1 MGLVNRRKRNIDSAC
16 PNVDDKNR
24 RYEPFI
30 PNNNI
35 ENGQEYMAALEWALS
50 NPDIHNI
57 AISGPYGSGKSSVIE
72 SYLKEHSRLKVL
84 HISLAAFNL
93 EEMINGD
100 GDEIDEEKLEAGIL
114 KQLFYSVS
122 SNTIPQSR
130 YRKLQPETRW
140 RNPLMGL
147 LMLIVLCGVIYF
159 MAPVKTTSFVT
170 DVNSLAWWLTAIIYI
185 VLFGVSWYSLIRFVR
200 WFRKN
205 GNIKELQIFNHAT
218 LTNENEK
225 EESIF
230 DKNMDEIVYFFE
242 TTKTKL
248 VIIEDLDRFENT
260 KIFVALRALNNIL
273 NHYEKLEGRVKFVY
287 AIKDD
292 IFEKQGERTKFFD
305 FIIPIVPYI
314 SSTNSG
320 EKLREK
326 LLIDSATNKSS
337 IYDISGSFI
346 SLISPYIS
354 DMRDLTCICNEF
366 NVFKNTLKG
375 NQELNL
381 TDEHMFALIV
391 LKNLQP
397 KEFANM
403 EDEKEESIVR
413 RAFADKKKFIEERE
427 KLIEEKK
434 QIEADKINQ
443 IEKETLQ
450 SVRELKLALIT
461 SLVDFNSAVT
471 RIDVG
476 KIYTISEFLSDS
488 FDMNLLK
495 NKIEV
500 YSENGN
506 NSSWKQIDNVEDK
519 IKDNG
524 DYFTRIERLKNG
536 LDKCKEESRCAIE
549 EYEKKINGLRTY
561 SIRAIIE
568 GFGINF
574 LDESVRNNDL
584 LVFLLRR
591 GYLDETYEN
600 YINCFYPNSISKE
613 EMNFIL
619 GVRNH
624 RSDFDYSYS
633 IRNVEEVFNRLQDF
647 EFKQKEIFNFDLVDY
662 VLVEKIDS
670 ASAKMFIEQLSNHT
684 GESMSFIKAYV
695 ERGEN
700 IDRLIRNLCKAN
712 CFLWKD
718 ITNDNGISLKTTYKY
733 LVLLLKYANMADV
746 VAQNVKDIVE
756 IQEDEDFQLI
766 GVLTGFLVSHAGV
779 LKNIKEAP
787 ADKQVELIEDLGV
800 EFSDVELDTVD
811 ESIREIIFNN
821 CHYKLNNIMIQRL
834 FEWKSPEQVKSL
846 QYKNYTSIL
855 NLGYTP
861 LIDYVRDYFIDYV
874 KDIVLGIETNEH
886 EEINA
891 IEDMIE
897 RLLPEDEELC
907 FRVLEKEQAVWDDI
921 QYCCKELSEGVGQS
935 KKKVWDFLLYNGRI
949 QCTWGNF
956 IAYYEQYG
964 AEMYWAEYFDK
975 NIDILLNDIDNSII
989 TEKVLS
995 ALMFVDMTEESFR
1008 KYVLSIKLNTY
1019 EESLNKLN
1027 KMKIRVMIEVGILPY
1042 TVAFWEEMDGV
1053 ACEYRV
1059 FYAEKN
1065 KEAFITSLNDIKL
1078 KADEINSLLQSEFF
1092 IPEEKRKILAKVE
1105 VKTLGIET
1113 AKIIGKWNFEI
1124 DRTYTDAAWNVLGE
1138 EDKYALL
1145 LNQIDAYKNEELP
1158 NLFAELAPVYH
1169 QLVDRTKHKFKFA
1182 YTNYNMELLNK
1193 LLQKDYITSADE
1205 GWVDTEDNKL
1215 SPTEKEH
1222 VIIGYVK
1229 QIKE

>member
-1 MGLVNRRKRNIDSAC
+1 MGLVNRRKRKIDSAC

-35 ENGQEYMAALEWALS
+35 ENGQEYMAALDWALL

-72 SYLKEHSRLKVL
+72 SYLKKHSELKAL
-84 HISLAAFNL
+84 RISLAAFNL
-93 EEMINGD
+93 EETRNE
-100 GDEIDEEKLEAGIL
+100 DEIDKQLEAGIL

-159 MAPVKTTSFVT
+159 MAPDKTTSFVT

-260 KIFVALRALNNIL
+260 KIFVALRELNNIL
-273 NHYEKLEGRVKFVY
+273 NHYEKIAGRVKFVY
-287 AIKDD
+287 AVKDD

-326 LLIDSATNKSS
+326 LLVDSTINKSS

-413 RAFADKKKFIEERE
+413 RAFADKKKFIEEQE

-471 RIDVG
+471 RTDVG

-495 NKIEV
+495 NRIEV
-500 YSENGN
+500 YSGNGN

-524 DYFTRIERLKNG
+524 DYFTRIKRLKNG

-624 RSDFDYSYS
+624 RSKDANFYH
-633 IRNVEEVFNRLQDF
+633 IKNVEEVFNRLQDF
-647 EFKQKEIFNFDLVDY
+647 EFKQKEIFNFALVDY
-662 VLVEKIDS
+662 VLTKKIDS
-670 ASAKMFIEQLSNHT
+670 TSAKMLIEQLSNHT
-684 GESMSFIKAYV
+684 EESMSFIKAYV
-695 ERGEN
+695 ERGKN
-700 IDRLIRNLCKAN
+700 TNKLIHYLCKAN
-712 CFLWKD
+712 HFLWQD
-718 ITNDNGISLKTTYKY
+718 ITENNGISLETRYQY
-733 LVLLLKYANMADV
+733 LVLLLKYADM
-746 VAQNVKDIVE
+746 KDIVAQANIGWCDE
-756 IQEDEDFQLI
+756 EDGEEDDGNLAR
-766 GVLTGFLVSHAGV
+766 FLESHANV

-787 ADKQVELIEDLGV
+787 ADKQAELIEDLGV

-935 KKKVWDFLLYNGRI
+935 KKKVWDFLLYNSRI
-949 QCTWGNF
+949 QCTWDNF
-956 IAYYEQYG
+956 VAYYEQYG
-964 AEMYWAEYFDK
+964 AETCWAEYFDK
-975 NIDILLNDIDNSII
+975 NIDILLNDIDNPII
-989 TEKVLS
+989 TEEVLS

-1008 KYVLSIKLNTY
+1008 KYVCGIKLNTY

-1027 KMKIRVMIEVGILPY
+1027 KMKIRVMIDVGILPY
-1042 TVAFWEEMDGV
+1042 TVAFWKAMESV

-1059 FYAEKN
+1059 LYAEKN
-1065 KEAFITSLNDIKL
+1065 KEAFIASLNDIKL
-1078 KADEINSLLQSEFF
+1078 KIDEINSLLQSEQF
-1092 IPEEKRKILAKVE
+1092 IPEEKKKILSKLDAE
-1105 VKTLGIET
+1105 TLEIET
-1113 AKIIGKWNFEI
+1113 AKIIGKWNFRI
-1124 DRTYTDAAWNVLGE
+1124 DRTYTDAAWNVLEE

-1145 LNQIDAYKNEELP
+1145 LNQIDAYENKELP
-1158 NLFAELAPVYH
+1158 DLFAELAPVYH
-1169 QLVDRTKHKFKFA
+1169 QLVDRTKHKFKFT
-1182 YTNYNMELLNK
+1182 YTDYNMELLNK
-1193 LLQKDYITSADE
+1193 LLQKDYITSTVVRW
-1205 GWVDTEDNKL
+1205 GDTEDNKL

-1222 VIIGYVK
+1222 VITGYVK

>member
-1 MGLVNRRKRNIDSAC
+1 MVLVNRRKRNIDSAC

-24 RYEPFI
+24 LYEALI

-35 ENGQEYMAALEWALS
+35 ENGQEYMAALDWALS
-50 NPDIHNI
+50 NPGIHNI

-72 SYLKEHSRLKVL
+72 SYLKKCSKLKVL
-84 HISLAAFNL
+84 RISLAAFNL
-93 EEMINGD
+93 EETRNE
-100 GDEIDEEKLEAGIL
+100 DEIDKQLEARIL

-122 SNTIPQSR
+122 SKTIPQSR
-130 YRKLQPETRW
+130 YRKLQPETKL
-140 RNPLMGL
+140 RNSLMGL

-159 MAPVKTTSFVT
+159 MAPNKTTTFIT

-205 GNIKELQIFNHAT
+205 GNIKELQIFDHAT
-218 LTNENEK
+218 LTNEYEK

-230 DKNMDEIVYFFE
+230 NKNMDEIVYFFE
-242 TTKTKL
+242 TTKTEL

-260 KIFVALRALNNIL
+260 NIFVALRELNNIL

-292 IFEKQGERTKFFD
+292 MFEKQGERAKFFD

-320 EKLREK
+320 EKLWEK
-326 LLIDSATNKSS
+326 LLVDSATNKSS

-375 NQELNL
+375 NQKLNL
-381 TDEHMFALIV
+381 IDEHMFALIV

-413 RAFADKKKFIEERE
+413 RAFANQKKFIEERE

-434 QIEADKINQ
+434 QIEKEKINQ
-443 IEKETLQ
+443 IEKEVLQ
-450 SVRELKLALIT
+450 SVRELKLALVT
-461 SLVDFNSAVT
+461 SLVDFKFAVT

-488 FDMNLLK
+488 FDMNLIK

-500 YSENGN
+500 YGDNGN
-506 NSSWKQIDNVEDK
+506 SNSWKKIDNIEDK

-524 DYFTRIERLKNG
+524 DYFTRIECLKNG

-549 EYEKKINGLRTY
+549 EYEKRINGLRTY

-568 GFGINF
+568 EFGINF

-600 YINCFYPNSISKE
+600 YINYFHPKSINKD

-624 RSDFDYSYS
+624 RLEVDYSYS
-633 IRNVEEVFNRLQDF
+633 IKNVEEVFNRLQDF

-662 VLVEKIDS
+662 VLTKKIDS

-684 GESMSFIKAYV
+684 EESMSFIKAYI

-700 IDRLIRNLCKAN
+700 IDRLIHYLCKAN
-712 CFLWKD
+712 CFLWKN
-718 ITNDNGISLKTTYKY
+718 ITDDDGISLETRYKY
-733 LVLLLKYANMADV
+733 LVLLLKYADMDDI
-746 VAQNVKDIVE
+746 VAQDNASDGEGK
-756 IQEDEDFQLI
+756 L
-766 GVLTGFLVSHAGV
+766 LTKFLQSDPNV

-787 ADKQVELIEDLGV
+787 ADKQVELIEELGA

-811 ESIREIIFNN
+811 ESIREIIFSN
-821 CHYKLNNIMIQRL
+821 CHYELNNIMIQRL

-886 EEINA
+886 EEIYA

-897 RLLPEDEELC
+897 RLLPEDEEVC
-907 FRVLEKEQAVWDDI
+907 FMVLEKEQAVWDDI
-921 QYCCKELSEGVGQS
+921 QYCCKEVSVGIEES
-935 KKKVWDFLLYNGRI
+935 KKAVWDFLLNNSRI

-964 AEMYWAEYFDK
+964 AEMCWAEYFDK
-975 NIDILLNDIDNSII
+975 NVDILLNDIDNPII
-989 TEKVLS
+989 TEEVLS

-1027 KMKIRVMIEVGILPY
+1027 KMKVRVMIEEGVLPY
-1042 TVAFWEEMDGV
+1042 NVAFWEEMEGV
-1053 ACEYRV
+1053 ACEYKV

-1065 KEAFITSLNDIKL
+1065 EEAFIASLDDIEL
-1078 KADEINSLLQSEFF
+1078 KIDEINSLLQSEHF
-1092 IPEEKRKILAKVE
+1092 IPEEKKKILTRLDAE
-1105 VKTLGIET
+1105 TLGIET
-1113 AKIIGKWNFEI
+1113 AKIIGKWNFRI
-1124 DRTYTDAAWNVLGE
+1124 DRTYTDAAWNVLEE

-1145 LNQIDAYKNEELP
+1145 LNQIDAYKNAELP
-1158 NLFAELAPVYH
+1158 ALFAKLAPVYH

-1205 GWVDTEDNKL
+1205 VWVDTEDNKL

-1229 QIKE
+1229 QVKE

>member
-1 MGLVNRRKRNIDSAC
+1 MGLLNRRKRNRNSASRFYV
-16 PNVDDKNR
+16 NDANR
-24 RYEPFI
+24 QYEAFI
-30 PNNNI
+30 PKNNI
-35 ENGQEYMAALEWALS
+35 ENGQEYMAALNWALS

-72 SYLKEHSRLKVL
+72 SYLKKHSELKAL
-84 HISLAAFNL
+84 RISLAAFNL

-100 GDEIDEEKLEAGIL
+100 GDEIDEEQLEAGIL
-114 KQLFYSVS
+114 KQLFYSVD

-130 YRKLQPETRW
+130 YRKLQPETSW

-159 MAPVKTTSFVT
+159 MAPDKTTAFVA

-185 VLFGVSWYSLIRFVR
+185 FLFGVSWYSLIRFVR

-205 GNIKELQIFNHAT
+205 GNIKELQIFDHAT

-225 EESIF
+225 KESIF

-242 TTKTKL
+242 TTKTEL

-260 KIFVALRALNNIL
+260 NIFVALRALNNIL

-292 IFEKQGERTKFFD
+292 MFEKQGERTKFFD

-326 LLIDSATNKSS
+326 LLVDSATNKSS

-375 NQELNL
+375 NQKLDL

-403 EDEKEESIVR
+403 ENEKEESIVR

-427 KLIEEKK
+427 KLIEVKK

-443 IEKETLQ
+443 IEKEALQ
-450 SVRELKLALIT
+450 SVRELKLALVA
-461 SLVDFNSAVT
+461 SLVDFKSAVYQ
-471 RIDVG
+471 IDAD
-476 KIYTISEFLSDS
+476 KAYTISSFLSDS
-488 FDMNLLK
+488 VDAKVLLDNEVRVYWK
-495 NKIEV
+495 N
-500 YSENGN
+500 SNSN
-506 NSSWKQIDNVEDK
+506 NWDWINNIEDK

-536 LDKCKEESRCAIE
+536 LAKCKEESRCAIE
-549 EYEKKINGLRTY
+549 EYEKRINGLRAY

-568 GFGINF
+568 EFGIDF

-584 LVFLLRR
+584 LVFLLRH

-600 YINCFYPNSISKE
+600 YINYFHSKSINKD

-624 RSDFDYSYS
+624 RSEVDYSYS
-633 IRNVEEVFNRLQDF
+633 IKNVEEVFNRLQDF
-647 EFKQKEIFNFDLVDY
+647 EFKQREILNFDLVDY
-662 VLVEKIDS
+662 VLTKKINS

-684 GESMSFIKAYV
+684 EGSMSFIKAYI

-700 IDRLIRNLCKAN
+700 IDRLIHNLCKEN
-712 CFLWKD
+712 HFLWQD
-718 ITNDNGISLKTTYKY
+718 ITNDNGISLETRYKY
-733 LVLLLKYANMADV
+733 LVLLLKYADMDDV
-746 VAQNVKDIVE
+746 VVQDNASDGE
-756 IQEDEDFQLI
+756 GRL
-766 GVLTGFLVSHAGV
+766 LTKFLQSDPNV

-787 ADKQVELIEDLGV
+787 ADKQVELIEELGV

-855 NLGYTP
+855 NFGYTP

-874 KDIVLGIETNEH
+874 KDIVLGIEKNEN
-886 EEINA
+886 EEIDA
-891 IEDMIE
+891 IEDIIE
-897 RLLPEDEELC
+897 HLLLEDEELC
-907 FRVLEKEQAVWDDI
+907 FKVLEKEQAVWDDI
-921 QYCCKELSEGVGQS
+921 QYCCKELSEGAEQS
-935 KKKVWDFLLYNGRI
+935 KKKVWNFLLYNSRI
-949 QCTWGNF
+949 QCTWDNF
-956 IAYYEQYG
+956 VAYYEQYG
-964 AEMYWAEYFDK
+964 AETCWAEYFDK
-975 NIDILLNDIDNSII
+975 NIDILLNDIDNPII
-989 TEKVLS
+989 TEKVLA

-1027 KMKIRVMIEVGILPY
+1027 KMKIKVMIEGGILPY
-1042 TVAFWEEMDGV
+1042 NVTFWKEMEKV

-1065 KEAFITSLNDIKL
+1065 KKAFIASLDDIEL
-1078 KADEINSLLQSEFF
+1078 KIDEINSLLQSEQF
-1092 IPEEKRKILAKVE
+1092 IPEEKKKILSKLDAE
-1105 VKTLGIET
+1105 TLGIET
-1113 AKIIGKWNFEI
+1113 AKIIGKWNFRI
-1124 DRTYTDAAWNVLGE
+1124 DRTYTDAAWNVLEE

-1145 LNQIDAYKNEELP
+1145 LNQIDAYKNAELP
-1158 NLFAELAPVYH
+1158 ALFAKLVPVYH
-1169 QLVDRTKHKFKFA
+1169 QLVDRTRHKFKFA
-1182 YTNYNMELLNK
+1182 YTDYNNELLNK
-1193 LLQKDYITSADE
+1193 LFQKDYITSADE
-1205 GWVDTEDNKL
+1205 VWIDKGNNKL

-1229 QIKE
+1229 QMKE

>member
-1 MGLVNRRKRNIDSAC
+1 M
-16 PNVDDKNR
+16 
-24 RYEPFI
+24 
-30 PNNNI
+30 
-35 ENGQEYMAALEWALS
+35 
-50 NPDIHNI
+50 
-57 AISGPYGSGKSSVIE
+57 
-72 SYLKEHSRLKVL
+72 
-84 HISLAAFNL
+84 SL
-93 EEMINGD
+93 M
-100 GDEIDEEKLEAGIL
+100 
-114 KQLFYSVS
+114 
-122 SNTIPQSR
+122 
-130 YRKLQPETRW
+130 
-140 RNPLMGL
+140 
-147 LMLIVLCGVIYF
+147 
-159 MAPVKTTSFVT
+159 
-170 DVNSLAWWLTAIIYI
+170 
-185 VLFGVSWYSLIRFVR
+185 
-200 WFRKN
+200 
-205 GNIKELQIFNHAT
+205 
-218 LTNENEK
+218 
-225 EESIF
+225 
-230 DKNMDEIVYFFE
+230 
-242 TTKTKL
+242 
-248 VIIEDLDRFENT
+248 
-260 KIFVALRALNNIL
+260 
-273 NHYEKLEGRVKFVY
+273 
-287 AIKDD
+287 
-292 IFEKQGERTKFFD
+292 
-305 FIIPIVPYI
+305 
-314 SSTNSG
+314 
-320 EKLREK
+320 
-326 LLIDSATNKSS
+326 
-337 IYDISGSFI
+337 
-346 SLISPYIS
+346 
-354 DMRDLTCICNEF
+354 
-366 NVFKNTLKG
+366 LKG

-413 RAFADKKKFIEERE
+413 RAFADKKKFTEKRE

-443 IEKETLQ
+443 IEKEALQ

-476 KIYTISEFLSDS
+476 KTYTISEFLSDS
-488 FDMNLLK
+488 FDMSLLK
-495 NKIEV
+495 NRIAV

-524 DYFTRIERLKNG
+524 DYFTRIERLKTG

-549 EYEKKINGLRTY
+549 EYEKRINGLRTY

-568 GFGINF
+568 EFGINF

-584 LVFLLRR
+584 LVFLLRH

-600 YINCFYPNSISKE
+600 YINCFYPNSINKE

-633 IRNVEEVFNRLQDF
+633 IKNVEKVFEKLQDF

-662 VLVEKIDS
+662 VLAKKIDS

-684 GESMSFIKAYV
+684 EESMSFIKAYV

-700 IDRLIRNLCKAN
+700 IDRLIHYLCKAN

-718 ITNDNGISLKTTYKY
+718 ITDDNGISLETRDKF
-733 LVLLLKYANMADV
+733 LVLLLKYADMDDI
-746 VAQNVKDIVE
+746 VAQDNASDGGGK
-756 IQEDEDFQLI
+756 L
-766 GVLTGFLVSHAGV
+766 LTKFLQSDPNV

-787 ADKQVELIEDLGV
+787 ADKQVDLIEELGV
-800 EFSDVELDTVD
+800 EFSDVELDTLD

-874 KDIVLGIETNEH
+874 KDIVLGIEINEH

-907 FRVLEKEQAVWDDI
+907 FRVLEKEQAVWNDI
-921 QYCCKELSEGVGQS
+921 QYCCKELSEGAEQS
-935 KKKVWDFLLYNGRI
+935 KKKVWNFLLNNERI
-949 QCTWGNF
+949 QCTWDNF
-956 IAYYEQYG
+956 VAYYEQYG
-964 AEMYWAEYFDK
+964 AETCWAEYFDK
-975 NIDILLNDIDNSII
+975 NIDILLNDIDNPII
-989 TEKVLS
+989 TEEVLS

-1008 KYVLSIKLNTY
+1008 KYVCGIKLNTY

-1042 TVAFWEEMDGV
+1042 TVAFWKEMESV

-1059 FYAEKN
+1059 LYAEKN

-1078 KADEINSLLQSEFF
+1078 KIDEINTRR
-1092 IPEEKRKILAKVE
+1092 EEKDFVKI
-1105 VKTLGIET
+1105 GC
-1113 AKIIGKWNFEI
+1113 
-1124 DRTYTDAAWNVLGE
+1124 
-1138 EDKYALL
+1138 
-1145 LNQIDAYKNEELP
+1145 
-1158 NLFAELAPVYH
+1158 
-1169 QLVDRTKHKFKFA
+1169 
-1182 YTNYNMELLNK
+1182 
-1193 LLQKDYITSADE
+1193 
-1205 GWVDTEDNKL
+1205 
-1215 SPTEKEH
+1215 
-1222 VIIGYVK
+1222 
-1229 QIKE
+1229 